1 MSTKYSVIKSGIVD
15 TLNKNDVKIPTVL
28 DVISKHNDPF
38 QVLISTILSAR
49 TRDENTMK
57 ASMNLFSQYPDVES
71 LSNAKVSSVKQLIK
85 PAGFYNV
92 KSKRI
97 IAVSKIIK
105 KQYAGNVPDDFE
117 ELIRLPSVGR
127 KTANCVLVYGFG
139 KPAIPVDTHVH
150 RISNRIGIVTTN
162 TPDETEIHLSK
173 ILDKKHWLE
182 INPLFVKF
190 GQNIC
195 KPISPSCKK
204 CELNLICRYAKTNT

>member
-1 MSTKYSVIKSGIVD
+1 MSPKYSVIKSGMVT
-15 TLNKNDVKIPTVL
+15 TLNKNDVKIPTAL

-57 ASMNLFSQYPDVES
+57 ASMNLFSKYPNAES

-105 KQYAGNVPDDFE
+105 NQYAGNVPDDFE

-173 ILDKKHWLE
+173 ILNKKNWLE
-182 INPLFVKF
+182 INPLFVQF

-195 KPISPSCKK
+195 KPISPSCNK
-204 CELNLICRYAKTNT
+204 CELNSICHYAKNNT